1 MELIKTEKQEHSI
14 VELTIAVS
22 KEEFEKAKDKAYKK
36 QRSKIV
42 IPGFRRGKAPRK
54 MLERLY
60 GDGMFFEDAVNI
72 VYPDAVDKA
81 LEESGLEP
89 VGKTSGGLGDP
100 QEEGGV
106 TLVVKV
112 PVMPEVTLG
121 QYKGLEVEKEE
132 YEVTDDMVN
141 AELDRMAKS
150 NARTETVDREA
161 KEGDTVDLDFE
172 GFIDG
177 AAFDGGRGE
186 HQMLT
191 LGSGSFIP
199 GFEDQLVG
207 CKAGDE
213 KDVVVTFPEAYHAK
227 ELSGKE
233 AVFKCKVHKVE
244 ETILPELD
252 DEFAKDVSDT
262 CDTLDELKNEIRQ
275 SLKKER
281 EEAAEQLFENKV
293 IEAAVENMTADIPE
307 AMYEAQLERDMQEF
321 VYRLNSRGMELNRYL
336 EMSGINLEQMRNMMR
351 PQAVSSVKGRLML
364 EKVAELENVGVT
376 EQELAE
382 EYDKLAEQYGME
394 LDRVKELITESVLSE
409 DLKVSNALKLLTE
422 SAVAVPAKKNEEEG

>member
-14 VELTIAVS
+14 VKLTIAIS
-22 KEEFEKAKDKAYKK
+22 KEEFEKAKDKVYKK

-54 MLERLY
+54 MIERLY

-72 VYPDAVDKA
+72 VYPDALDKA
-81 LEESGLEP
+81 LDESKLKP
-89 VGKTSGGLGDP
+89 VGKTSCELGDS
-100 QEEGGV
+100 QEDGGI
-106 TLVVKV
+106 TLVFEV

-132 YEVTDDMVN
+132 FGVTDEMVK

-177 AAFDGGRGE
+177 VAFDGGKGE
-186 HQMLT
+186 HHMLT

-199 GFEDQLVG
+199 GFEDQLTG
-207 CKAGDE
+207 CKAGDG
-213 KDVVVTFPEAYHAK
+213 KDVVVTFPEDYQAK

-244 ETILPELD
+244 ETILPEID

-262 CDTLDELKNEIRQ
+262 CDTLDELKNEIRE
-275 SLKKER
+275 SLRKER
-281 EEAAEQLFENKV
+281 EALADQMFENKT
-293 IEAAVENMTADIPE
+293 IEEAVQNMTADIPE
-307 AMYEAQLERDMQEF
+307 AMYEAQLDRDIQEF
-321 VYRLNSRGMELNRYL
+321 SYRLNSRGMELNRYL
-336 EMSGINLEQMRNMMR
+336 EMSGITLEQMRNMMK
-351 PQAVSSVKGRLML
+351 PQAVSNVKGRIML
-364 EKVAELENVGVT
+364 EKVAELENVSVS
-376 EQELAE
+376 EQEIAE
-382 EYDKLAEQYGME
+382 EYDKMAEQYGME
-394 LDRVKELITESVLSE
+394 LDRVKELIDESVLLE
-409 DLKVSNALKLLTE
+409 DLKVSNALKLIVE
-422 SAVAVPAKKNEEEG
+422 SAVAVPAAKKEEA